1 MKRKG
6 VPYLYEKKAKGEK
19 MPRTALYDYP
29 MACIAEEAGID
40 IINVGDSISMITF
53 GNEDTL
59 GAKLDIMIEHAIAVR
74 KGAPTAFI
82 MGDMPFGS
90 YQVSEEEAVRNAI
103 RYLKEAGTD
112 SVKIE
117 GGAEIVPLIRRLTE
131 ASIPVVA
138 HTGLTPQSIN
148 LLGGYKTQGRDAE
161 AAYQLI
167 KNVIE
172 FEKAGAVAVVVES
185 VPQEV
190 ARIIYEKLSIPF
202 LGTGAGPYSD
212 SPMINLY
219 DLLGFFE
226 RTPRFAKRYANLKE
240 IAVEATNTFVSEVR
254 KQIYPGPEHCYNMHE
269 GEYDKLVSLCKDL

>member
-117 GGAEIVPLIRRLTE
+117 GGDGCFCILC
-131 ASIPVVA
+131 
-138 HTGLTPQSIN
+138 QN
-148 LLGGYKTQGRDAE
+148 YCLGACTTA
-161 AAYQLI
+161 
-167 KNVIE
+167 
-172 FEKAGAVAVVVES
+172 
-185 VPQEV
+185 
-190 ARIIYEKLSIPF
+190 
-202 LGTGAGPYSD
+202 
-212 SPMINLY
+212 
-219 DLLGFFE
+219 
-226 RTPRFAKRYANLKE
+226 
-240 IAVEATNTFVSEVR
+240 
-254 KQIYPGPEHCYNMHE
+254 
-269 GEYDKLVSLCKDL
+269 

>member
-19 MPRTALYDYP
+19 MPRTAVYDYP

-40 IINVGDSISMITF
+40 IINMGDSIAMVTF

-59 GAKLDIMIEHAIAVR
+59 SAKLDVMIEHAIAVR

-90 YQVSEEEAVRNAI
+90 YQVSHEEAVRNAT
-103 RYLKEAGTD
+103 RYLKEAAMD
-112 SVKIE
+112 CVKIE
-117 GGAEIVPLIRRLTE
+117 GGAEIVPLVRRLTE
-131 ASIPVVA
+131 ASIPVIA
-138 HTGLTPQSIN
+138 HTGLTPQAIN
-148 LLGGYKTQGRDAE
+148 MLGGYKTQGRDAM
-161 AAYQLI
+161 AAHQLI
-167 KNVIE
+167 KNVLE
-172 FEKAGAVAVVVES
+172 FEKAGAVAIVVES

-190 ARIIYEKLSIPF
+190 AKIIYEKLTVPF

-226 RTPRFAKRYANLKE
+226 RTPRFAKRYANIKE
-240 IAVEATNTFVSEVR
+240 IAVEATKTFVEEVHN
-254 KQIYPGPEHCYNMHE
+254 QVYPGPEHCYNMRE
-269 GEYDKLVSLCKDL
+269 GEYEKLMSLCQDL

>member
-240 IAVEATNTFVSEVR
+240 IAVAAAKTFVSEVR

-269 GEYDKLVSLCKDL
+269 GEYDKLVSLCQDL

>member
-1 MKRKG
+1 M
-6 VPYLYEKKAKGEK
+6 
-19 MPRTALYDYP
+19 
-29 MACIAEEAGID
+29 
-40 IINVGDSISMITF
+40 
-53 GNEDTL
+53 
-59 GAKLDIMIEHAIAVR
+59 
-74 KGAPTAFI
+74 
-82 MGDMPFGS
+82 
-90 YQVSEEEAVRNAI
+90 
-103 RYLKEAGTD
+103 
-112 SVKIE
+112 
-117 GGAEIVPLIRRLTE
+117 
-131 ASIPVVA
+131 
-138 HTGLTPQSIN
+138 
-148 LLGGYKTQGRDAE
+148 LGGYKTQGRDAE

>member
-240 IAVEATNTFVSEVR
+240 IAVEATKTFVSEVR

>member
-269 GEYDKLVSLCKDL
+269 GEYDKLVSLCQDL

>member
-254 KQIYPGPEHCYNMHE
+254 KQIYPGPEHCYNMHD
-269 GEYDKLVSLCKDL
+269 GEYDKLVSLCQDL

>member
-148 LLGGYKTQGRDAE
+148 MLGGYKTQGRDAE

-269 GEYDKLVSLCKDL
+269 GEYDKLVSLCQDL

>member
-148 LLGGYKTQGRDAE
+148 MLGGYKTQGRDAE